1 MIKLLKI
8 ELLKLKN
15 SSVLTI
21 ALAMLA
27 ISVFT
32 CIQLVLSVD
41 SDIQVKE
48 LLGISM
54 NMFGLFYYPIFII
67 LFVSMLIRLDNI
79 NNIWKIILSSGANKI
94 NVYLSKYIFTL
105 IVIAIFVF
113 INILSII
120 LASMIKFNMREIIF
134 IGMKRCLYIILA
146 SAGFISIEFITALI
160 FKSFLIPISVGVM
173 GIFVTFITSM
183 SGEYIILNPFGYA
196 SNIAMGVMSEQNI
209 LLSIVLSILIT
220 ILATFLFFV
229 IKIPSG
235 TPITTAIKTATMVN
249 SICLARS
256 DNISVFLTANCS
268 KNLLISYSPRSLYTD
283 CLKLKLNYFL

>member
-15 SSVLTI
+15 SSVFTI
-21 ALAMLA
+21 ALTILA

-32 CIQLVLSVD
+32 SIQLVLSVD

-67 LFVSMLIRLDNI
+67 LFVSMMIRLDNV
-79 NNIWKIILSSGANKI
+79 NNIWKIVLSSGANKI

-183 SGEYIILNPFGYA
+183 SGEYIIVNPFGYA

-220 ILATFLFFV
+220 ILATFYIIKV
-229 IKIPSG
+229 ISK
-235 TPITTAIKTATMVN
+235 
-249 SICLARS
+249 R
-256 DNISVFLTANCS
+256 DN
-268 KNLLISYSPRSLYTD
+268 
-283 CLKLKLNYFL
+283 